1 MYLLICLLLFSSGVI
16 ILWITERDVK
26 WVEEG
31 GGSPT
36 EVEGDLT
43 SPEEGEEEEGGE
55 EEEVVGEGE
64 EVERQLVVAGMTV
77 TISALILD
85 PVAQPGTV

>member
-1 MYLLICLLLFSSGVI
+1 MYLLIYLLLFSSGVI
-16 ILWITERDVK
+16 VLWITERDLK

-43 SPEEGEEEEGGE
+43 SPEEEEEEGGGEE
-55 EEEVVGEGE
+55 EEEVGE
-64 EVERQLVVAGMTV
+64 EVERQLVVVGMTV
-77 TISALILD
+77 MISVLILD
-85 PVAQPGTV
+85 PVAQTGTV